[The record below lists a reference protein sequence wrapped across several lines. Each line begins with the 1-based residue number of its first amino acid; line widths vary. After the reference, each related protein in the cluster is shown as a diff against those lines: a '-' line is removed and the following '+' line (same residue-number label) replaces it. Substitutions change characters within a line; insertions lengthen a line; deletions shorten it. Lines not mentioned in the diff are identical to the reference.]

1 MILAGCGPK
10 TVQVPSG
17 QKAPSEAP
25 KQAPASVLRPTP
37 TTQPPVAQIETPA
50 APRAAEPAA
59 VDPVDTII
67 AQAHRHYDQ
76 GVRLYDNGSLKQA
89 GTEFNEAVDTLLKAS
104 RVYPLNARI
113 RKEMTDLVA
122 KVHEMELAAIRTGD
136 GFNDTD
142 NDHAAVD
149 ELGNVPT
156 SPPPIDPNR
165 RDALEANVRNST
177 HDLPIE
183 LNSRVLAALEYFQN
197 GRGHKTMEVGL
208 ERVGLYR
215 PMMERIL
222 KEEGVPLDLIYLAQA
237 ESAFLPRAVSR
248 AKARGMWQFISS
260 RGKEYGLRQ
269 TWWIDERS
277 DPEKSTRAAARHLK
291 DLYDEFDDWYL
302 AMAAYNAGPYRV
314 EQALKKAKATTFWQL
329 AEKRALP
336 KETINYVPTILA
348 FAIIGNNPD
357 TYGFDVEPTKPMETE
372 RVQLQEATDLRV
384 IAENLSIP
392 VDSLKELNPH
402 ILRWTTPPDDSDFEL
417 VLPKGYTEAFVA
429 KVVPLNENERI
440 LWRYHNVRQGETLS
454 AIARKYGVSVP
465 EITVSNKISA
475 KTPLRVGQELQIP
488 VSGVTRPSAAKTQT
502 AAAAST
508 KPAKTTAP
516 PASYRVQSGDTL
528 TAIAT
533 KFNVTVNDLKKWNRL
548 TSTRLDIGQK
558 LSLAPVNLRQA
569 N

>member
-1 MILAGCGPK
+1 
-10 TVQVPSG
+10 
-17 QKAPSEAP
+17 
-25 KQAPASVLRPTP
+25 
-37 TTQPPVAQIETPA
+37 
-50 APRAAEPAA
+50 